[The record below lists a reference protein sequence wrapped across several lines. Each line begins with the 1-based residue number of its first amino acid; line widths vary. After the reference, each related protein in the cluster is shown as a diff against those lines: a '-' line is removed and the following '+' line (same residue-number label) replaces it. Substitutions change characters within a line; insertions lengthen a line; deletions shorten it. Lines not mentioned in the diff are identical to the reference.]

1 MRPSLAYRPGRS
13 PLHLASPGVAVAF
26 LGAFALIAVAFSS
39 PVVLLADGIAVV
51 LCGYA
56 AGARRA
62 VVAAL
67 RLAVPLMIVM
77 VVVNGL
83 VYHRGETVLWR
94 GWDLPVIGSTDVTL
108 ESLVAGGAIGLLVVV
123 VILVF
128 AVYSACVN
136 PDRVLR
142 ALRPLA
148 RRSALTA
155 GLVVR
160 MVPLAAADLQSLRE
174 AAELRGPGAEPVGRA
189 AMARRLLEGSLDR
202 SIDVAATARAPRSL
216 ARGAPA
222 AGARGQRRPR
232 RRFCSRPLGWWRP
245 GPRLSP
251 SAPAAS
257 RPTRGSPWSSVPR
270 PSRCAPPCR
279 CWPWR
284 RSPPGPLR
292 RAVRSRGV
300 APVVTVEAADA

>member
-1 MRPSLAYRPGRS
+1 MRPALAYRPGRS

-26 LGAFALIAVAFSS
+26 LGSFALIAVAFSS

-67 RLAVPLMIVM
+67 RLAIPLMIVM

-202 SIDVAATARAPRSL
+202 SIDVAATLELRGHSLGARLQPGREANGPAVPLLL
-216 ARGAPA
+216 AA
-222 AGARGQRRPR
+222 AGVVAAGVAALALGAGGFETYPRITLELGPATLALCAALPLLALAPFAAR
-232 RRFCSRPLGWWRP
+232 
-245 GPRLSP
+245 
-251 SAPAAS
+251 
-257 RPTRGSPWSSVPR
+257 
-270 PSRCAPPCR
+270 
-279 CWPWR
+279 
-284 RSPPGPLR
+284 PLR
-292 RAVRSRGV
+292 RAVRSRAV
-300 APVVTVEAADA
+300 RPVVTLEAGDA

>member
-1 MRPSLAYRPGRS
+1 MRPALAYRPGRS
-13 PLHLASPGVAVAF
+13 PLHLASPGVAVSF
-26 LGAFALIAVAFSS
+26 LGAFALIAVAFAS

-51 LCGYA
+51 LCGCA

-62 VVAAL
+62 VLAAL
-67 RLAVPLMIVM
+67 RLAVPLMVVM

-94 GWDLPVIGSTDVTL
+94 GWDLPVIGNTDVTL
-108 ESLVAGGAIGLLVVV
+108 ESLAAGGAIGLLVVV

-189 AMARRLLEGSLDR
+189 ALARRVLEGSLDR
-202 SIDVAATARAPRSL
+202 SIDVAATLELRGHSL
-216 ARGAPA
+216 GVRLQPGREANGPAAALLLAAAGVVA
-222 AGARGQRRPR
+222 AGAVALALGAGGFETYPR
-232 RRFCSRPLGWWRP
+232 ITMELGPATLALCAVLPL
-245 GPRLSP
+245 LAL
-251 SAPAAS
+251 APFAV
-257 RPTRGSPWSSVPR
+257 R
-270 PSRCAPPCR
+270 
-279 CWPWR
+279 
-284 RSPPGPLR
+284 PLR
-292 RAVRSRGV
+292 RAVRSRGAASV
-300 APVVTVEAADA
+300 ATLEAGDA